1 MKNLLAITI
10 VLASV
15 EVFPTVAAAVPHLT
29 QWQFERHI
37 SQICPQDYFPD
48 GEPPDVPL
56 REKDALT
63 EFQNFLSD
71 SGWTTNQLVEA
82 LMLAFTNHAK
92 VVRLS
97 DEYSR
102 DVAGVAGASQC
113 EINIPSVT
121 NFLRTCIDDDSLGYR
136 GMCILGVFPYTNLE
150 PEVMDYM
157 KMLCVRTNIYDG
169 VATGVMRDWIAE

>member
-1 MKNLLAITI
+1 MKKRLTKMAVALLLA
-10 VLASV
+10 S
-15 EVFPTVAAAVPHLT
+15 AAVCNAEVWNQARL
-29 QWQFERHI
+29 ERDL
-37 SQICPQDYFPD
+37 SAYYPDDYPPD

-56 REKDALT
+56 RERDALA